1 MKYLKIAMAASS
13 ALVWTAAPAYSAFT
27 VGSLILSVGLA
38 VPGGTAVLSLFGAA
52 SAAAIGSTAISA
64 ALTIGSLAL
73 QFLSRP
79 NLPRPDAVKNT
90 TKNTSGPGRHVFG
103 RAIMGGKIAYGRT
116 SNKTLH
122 RLGLMAFGE
131 LDGVEE
137 WYVNGIPVVVELNN
151 EVSSPPW
158 GKKTGS
164 YLEIAYK
171 IGDGTETAW
180 PDLITYYPDEWTSNH
195 RVRGIVQY
203 LAQAN
208 SPGVQSAQ
216 FGKRFQK
223 GFPDITMLGRV
234 GKFYDPRDA
243 STTWTL
249 NSALIALHYFRL
261 ISGYAD
267 ADIDFDLCG
276 DAADWCDETVGTY
289 GMGSAPQSQLSGGW
303 EGVLDVDKVLNMLES
318 AGLQVRTSS
327 DDKMYLEGIE
337 DDPTVELTFP
347 WEHILEWELQDGPEG
362 VERPNI
368 CRVKYFSPES
378 QYTVEE
384 IPDVP
389 DLPWA
394 TVADEVTANG
404 SRERIIELPFC
415 TDASQA
421 QRIARR
427 IFHMDR
433 APVLVIKTTLAG
445 IALDKLYCVNIEI
458 DGVQGWPGEI
468 NYPDQTTGNGETI
481 GTLKCILDD
490 LVINNGDGTCEAVL
504 RVIPDVLR
512 TVYNPDTDEAPPPP
526 TVPAGVFDAEL
537 DTPDAPD
544 EATVVQY
551 PVSGDY
557 ETRVAFDGV
566 ADGVDA
572 EALYQTYTAGEL
584 DAPLSLSD
592 AAIINAATG
601 ASARWMAYEQGLNL
615 LTEKV
620 RFRVRLFNTA
630 EDGSNLSDEF
640 IVNSMATDNTA
651 PSAPTFSATLVGGN
665 WECDYTIPAELS
677 VVAIRFET
685 QLAGAGWS
693 TADTVD
699 VRPGDSDTGYSVPS
713 ATGTLP
719 YTTEIRAVLLTT
731 DGTRGTETSATSTYV
746 S

>member
-90 TKNTSGPGRHVFG
+90 TKNTSGPGRYVFG

-158 GKKTGS
+158 AKKNGS

-171 IGDGTETAW
+171 VGDGTETAW

-243 STTWTL
+243 STAWTL
-249 NSALIALHYFRL
+249 NGALITLHYFRM

-276 DAADWCDETVGTY
+276 DAADWCDVTVDTYDSGT
-289 GMGSAPQSQLSGGW
+289 APRSQLSGGW
-303 EGVLDVDKVLNMLES
+303 EGVLDVDKVLAMLEG

-327 DDKMYLEGIE
+327 EDKVYLEGIE
-337 DDPTVELTFP
+337 DNPDAELTFP
-347 WEHILEWELQDGPEG
+347 WEHVLEWELQDGPEG

-384 IPDVP
+384 IPGVL

-394 TVADEVTANG
+394 TVTDEVTANG

-415 TDASQA
+415 TDSSQA

-433 APVLVIKTTLAG
+433 APVLVIKTSLAG
-445 IALDKLYCVNIEI
+445 IALDRLYCVDVEI
-458 DGVQGWPGEI
+458 DGLGTDG
-468 NYPDQTTGNGETI
+468 GI
-481 GTLKCILDD
+481 GALKCVLDD
-490 LVINNGDGTCEAVL
+490 LVINNGDGTCEAVF
-504 RVIPDVLR
+504 RVIPDILK
-512 TVYNPDTDEAPPPP
+512 TAFDPDVDEAAPPP
-526 TVPAGVFDAEL
+526 TVEAGTFDAEL

-551 PVSGDY
+551 PVSGSY
-557 ETRVAFDGV
+557 ETRVGFDGV

-592 AAIINAATG
+592 AAIINGATG
-601 ASARWMAYEQGLNL
+601 ASARWMAYETDLNL

-620 RFRVRLFNTA
+620 RYRVRLFNSS

-640 IVNSMATDNTA
+640 IVNAMATDNTA
-651 PSAPTFSATLVGGN
+651 PSAPTFDATFVTGN
-665 WECDYTIPAELS
+665 WECDYDIPAELQI
-677 VVAIRFET
+677 VAIQFET
-685 QLAGAGWS
+685 ALSPGGPWTVVSAK
-693 TADTVD
+693 TVD
-699 VRPGDSDTGYSVPS
+699 VQPGDSATGYVVP
-713 ATGTLP
+713 AQTTTP
-719 YTTEIRAVLLTT
+719 DYTTYIRAVCLTT
-731 DGTRGTETSATSTYV
+731 DGTAGTYSASV
-746 S
+746 SHYESI